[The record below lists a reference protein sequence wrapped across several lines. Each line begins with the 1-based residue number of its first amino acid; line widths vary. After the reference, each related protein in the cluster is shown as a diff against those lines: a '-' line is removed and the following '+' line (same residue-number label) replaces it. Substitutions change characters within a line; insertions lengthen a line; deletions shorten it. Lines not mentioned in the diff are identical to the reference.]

1 MDTEIKKWGNSAVVR
16 IPAAL
21 MARLELEVGTP
32 VKLNAEDGR
41 IVIEPT
47 TKRRYDLEDLVAGI
61 TRANRHDPVDW
72 GVPVGREF
80 AS

>member
-21 MARLELEVGTP
+21 MAQLELEVGTP

-41 IVIEPT
+41 IVIEPA
-47 TKRRYDLEDLVAGI
+47 TKRRYDLDELVAGI
-61 TRANRHDPVDW
+61 TRDNRHKSVDW
-72 GVPVGREF
+72 GAPVGREVG
-80 AS
+80 S